1 MDDGMPKDNDAIA
14 LQQLGEDIDGGMP
27 KENDVI
33 LLQHPRRRNELHI
46 VQRSQTHRLR
56 FLRDRLR
63 CTIVVSLLS

>member
-1 MDDGMPKDNDAIA
+1 MDREQYLYRDG
-14 LQQLGEDIDGGMP
+14 IDDGMP
-27 KENDVI
+27 KENDVM

>member
-1 MDDGMPKDNDAIA
+1 MDGEQYLYHDGIDDGMR
-14 LQQLGEDIDGGMP
+14 
-27 KENDVI
+27 KESDVI
-33 LLQHPRRRNELHI
+33 LLKNPRRQNQLHI